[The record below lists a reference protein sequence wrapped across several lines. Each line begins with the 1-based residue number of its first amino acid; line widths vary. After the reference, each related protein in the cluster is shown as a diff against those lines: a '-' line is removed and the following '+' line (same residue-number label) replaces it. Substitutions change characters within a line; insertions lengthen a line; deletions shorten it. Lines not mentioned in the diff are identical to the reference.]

1 MLPREFL
8 RENAERLLSEF
19 PERFAGSGLERFG
32 ELDLRRRAIV
42 TRLEEKRRRSNEL
55 TSVRGKPDPDR
66 LAEMKALKDEIRD
79 LEAETE
85 RVEEELAGAEQ
96 GIPNAPQET
105 VPRGRDESANRV
117 ERTWGEPRRFD
128 FEPAAHWDLG
138 PALGIL
144 DFERGAKLAGAR
156 FTVLTGA
163 GARLSRSLAAF
174 MLDLQTREHG
184 YEEVNPPVLNNA
196 ETLFGTGQLPKFE
209 QDLFR
214 TREGLYLIP
223 TAEVPLTN
231 LHRDEI
237 LAADSLPLRYTA
249 CTPCFRAEA
258 GAAGRDTRGMI
269 RQHQFEKIEI
279 VMLTAPEDSSAALE
293 TLTGHAEEVLRRLE
307 IPYRVVSLCTG
318 DLGFASAKTYD
329 IEVWLPGQ
337 NAYREISSCSNCESF
352 QARRASIRFRRA
364 AGQKP
369 EYVHTLNGSGLAI
382 GRTLVAVLE
391 NGQRADGSI
400 EIPPALHSYFGST
413 EIRPGSGLHLP
424 HAGPPRRAR
433 RPLFLEEAG
442 NDE

>member
-1 MLPREFL
+1 MLSREFL
-8 RENAERLLSEF
+8 RENAERLLSEM
-19 PERFAGSGLERFG
+19 PERFAGSGLEQFV
-32 ELDLRRRAIV
+32 ELDLRRRALV
-42 TRLEEKRRRSNEL
+42 TRLEEKRRRRNEL
-55 TSVRGKPDPDR
+55 TAVHGKPDPET
-66 LAEMKALKDEIRD
+66 LAEMKALKEEIRD

-85 RVEEELAGAEQ
+85 RVEGELAAAEQ
-96 GIPNAPQET
+96 GVPNAPQET

-117 ERTWGEPRRFD
+117 ERTWGEPRKFD

-163 GARLSRSLAAF
+163 GARLSRALATF
-174 MLDLQTREHG
+174 MLDLQAREHG
-184 YEEVNPPVLNNA
+184 YEEVNPPLLNNA

-214 TREGLYLIP
+214 TREGLYLVP

-237 LAADSLPLRYTA
+237 LAGESLPLKYTA

-258 GAAGRDTRGMI
+258 GAAGRDTRGML
-269 RQHQFEKIEI
+269 RQHQFEKVEI
-279 VMLTAPEDSSAALE
+279 VMLTAPEDSSTALE

-307 IPYRVVSLCTG
+307 IPFRVVSLCTG

-352 QARRASIRFRRA
+352 QARRANIRFRRA
-364 AGQKP
+364 AGHKL
-369 EYVHTLNGSGLAI
+369 EFAHTLNGSGLAI

-391 NGQRADGSI
+391 NYQRADGSV
-400 EIPPALHSYFGST
+400 EVPRALVPYFGAA
-413 EIRPGSGLHLP
+413 EIRASDT
-424 HAGPPRRAR
+424 PP
-433 RPLFLEEAG
+433 
-442 NDE
+442 

>member
-1 MLPREFL
+1 MKSCEFMLPREFL

-19 PERFAGSGLERFG
+19 PERFANSGLERFVDLDG
-32 ELDLRRRAIV
+32 ERRGLV
-42 TRLEEKRRRSNEL
+42 TRLEEKRRRRNEL
-55 TSVRGKPDPDR
+55 TAGRGKPDPET
-66 LAEMKALKDEIRD
+66 LAEMKGLKDEIRE

-85 RVEEELAGAEQ
+85 RVEAELAAAEQ
-96 GIPNAPQET
+96 GIPNAPQDS

-163 GARLSRSLAAF
+163 GARLSRALASF

-184 YEEVNPPVLNNA
+184 YLEVAPPLLNNA

-209 QDLFR
+209 TDLFR
-214 TREGLYLIP
+214 TREGLYLVP

-258 GAAGRDTRGMI
+258 GAAGRDTRGI
-269 RQHQFEKIEI
+269 FRQHQFEKVEI
-279 VMLTAPEDSSAALE
+279 VALTTPEDSPAALE
-293 TLTGHAEEVLRRLE
+293 ALTGHAEEVLRRLE
-307 IPYRVVSLCTG
+307 LPYRVVSLCTG

-329 IEVWLPGQ
+329 LEVWLPAQ
-337 NAYREISSCSNCESF
+337 KTYREISSCSNCDSF
-352 QARRASIRFRRA
+352 QARRANIRFRPA
-364 AGQKP
+364 IGQKL
-369 EYVHTLNGSGLAI
+369 EFVHTLNGSGLAI

-391 NGQRADGSI
+391 NYQRADGSI
-400 EIPPALHSYFGST
+400 EIPKALRPHMDGIA
-413 EIRPGSGLHLP
+413 EIR
-424 HAGPPRRAR
+424 
-433 RPLFLEEAG
+433 RPA
-442 NDE
+442 

>member
-1 MLPREFL
+1 MLSREFL
-8 RENAERLLSEF
+8 RENAERLLSTT
-19 PERFAGSGLERFG
+19 PERFAGSGLERFV
-32 ELDLRRRAIV
+32 ELDARRRGIV
-42 TRLEEKRRRSNEL
+42 TRLEEKRRRRNEL
-55 TSVRGKPDPDR
+55 TAVHGRPDPET
-66 LAEMKALKDEIRD
+66 LAEMKALKDEVRD

-85 RVEEELAGAEQ
+85 RVEGELAAAEQ
-96 GIPNAPQET
+96 GIPNAPQES
-105 VPRGRDESANRV
+105 VPRGRDETANRV
-117 ERTWGEPRRFD
+117 ERIWGEPRKFD

-163 GARLSRSLAAF
+163 GARLSRALAAF
-174 MLDLQTREHG
+174 MLDIQAGEHG
-184 YEEVNPPVLNNA
+184 YEEVNPPLLNNS

-214 TREGLYLIP
+214 TREGLYLVP

-231 LHRDEI
+231 LHRDEF
-237 LAADSLPLRYTA
+237 LAAESLPLKYTA
-249 CTPCFRAEA
+249 CTPCFRSEA
-258 GAAGRDTRGMI
+258 GAAGRDTRGML
-269 RQHQFEKIEI
+269 RQHQFEKVEI

-337 NAYREISSCSNCESF
+337 NTYREISSCSNCESF
-352 QARRASIRFRRA
+352 QARRANIRFRRA

-369 EYVHTLNGSGLAI
+369 EFVHTLNGSALAI
-382 GRTLVAVLE
+382 GRTIVSVLE
-391 NGQRADGSI
+391 NCQRADGSI
-400 EIPPALHSYFGST
+400 EIPRALVPYFGAV
-413 EIRPGSGLHLP
+413 EIRAGRLP
-424 HAGPPRRAR
+424 
-433 RPLFLEEAG
+433 LLT
-442 NDE
+442 

>member
-1 MLPREFL
+1 MLSREFL

-32 ELDLRRRAIV
+32 ALDARRRAIV
-42 TRLEEKRRRSNEL
+42 TRLEEKRRRRNEL
-55 TSVRGKPDPDR
+55 TSVRGKPDPDTI
-66 LAEMKALKDEIRD
+66 AEMKALKEETRD

-85 RVEEELAGAEQ
+85 RIEEELAGAER

-117 ERTWGEPRRFD
+117 ERAWGEPRKFD

-144 DFERGAKLAGAR
+144 DFERGAKLAGSR

-163 GARLSRSLAAF
+163 GARLSRALAAF

-184 YEEVNPPVLNNA
+184 YEEVNPPLLNNV

-223 TAEVPLTN
+223 TAEVPLAG

-237 LAADSLPLRYTA
+237 LAVESLPLRYTS

-258 GAAGRDTRGMI
+258 GAAGRDTRGII
-269 RQHQFEKIEI
+269 RQHQFEKVEI

-352 QARRASIRFRRA
+352 QARRAGIRFRRA

-369 EYVHTLNGSGLAI
+369 EFVHTLNGSALAI

-400 EIPPALHSYFGST
+400 EIPRALHSYFGAT
-413 EIRPGSGLHLP
+413 EIRRGSGLHLP
-424 HAGPPRRAR
+424 R
-433 RPLFLEEAG
+433 
-442 NDE
+442 